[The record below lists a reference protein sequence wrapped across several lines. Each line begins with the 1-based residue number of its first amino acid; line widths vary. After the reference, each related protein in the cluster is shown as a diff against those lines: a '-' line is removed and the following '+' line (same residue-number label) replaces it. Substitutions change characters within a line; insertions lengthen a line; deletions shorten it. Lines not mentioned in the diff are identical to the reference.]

1 MVAGGAGRLGSVL
14 CRRLCERGARVVV
27 ADVDRERAKA
37 LADDLTDAVGT
48 DIDVTSEDSVEAA
61 LDIATAHGELRAVV
75 GCAGTGLSMRLL
87 GKDGSPHST
96 QSFRE
101 MLEVHAVGSFLVTAR
116 AARRMS
122 LLEPVEGGE
131 RGVIINTSSLAGL
144 EGSSGLIAYGTAK
157 AAVAGMTLIAA
168 RDLSPVA
175 IRVMAIAP
183 SNIGE
188 PEMDELVAGI
198 PAYARVLEQTPWPKR
213 IGRPEEYAMT
223 VEFILANQYVNGSVI
238 RLDGGVR
245 LPLK

>member
-1 MVAGGAGRLGSVL
+1 MTIETNSSSAHKIWSLLTSAERRSAVLLLGLMFIGMV
-14 CRRLCERGARVVV
+14 
-27 ADVDRERAKA
+27 
-37 LADDLTDAVGT
+37 LAEQAYAQFRSMGM
-48 DIDVTSEDSVEAA
+48 VTS
-61 LDIATAHGELRAVV
+61 L
-75 GCAGTGLSMRLL
+75 
-87 GKDGSPHST
+87 
-96 QSFRE
+96 
-101 MLEVHAVGSFLVTAR
+101 
-116 AARRMS
+116 
-122 LLEPVEGGE
+122 
-131 RGVIINTSSLAGL
+131 GVIINTSSLAGL
-144 EGSSGLIAYGTAK
+144 EGSAGLIAYGTAK

-198 PAYARVLEQTPWPKR
+198 PAYARVLEQTPWPTR